1 MVRRTKAEA
10 LATRDSILDAAER
23 LFHDKGVS
31 RTSLEDIAREAGV
44 TRGAIYWHFP
54 DKATLFNEMMQ
65 RVLLPLEEAS
75 QLEGEAAAESGLDAV
90 RGHLLGVLRE
100 LAGNARTQRV
110 FNIATHKVEYVGELL
125 SLHERHA
132 ESRRN
137 FLRQLQAALRR
148 AQLAGLVPAAPSAR
162 TLAIGL
168 EALLSGLIHSWML
181 DEQRFDLLSVG
192 RQAIDA
198 HLSGIARPR

>member
-10 LATRDSILDAAER
+10 LATRGRILDAAEH

-75 QLEGEAAAESGLDAV
+75 SHAGQAACGSPLAGV
-90 RGHLLGVLRE
+90 RAYLLGVLRE
-100 LAGNARTQRV
+100 LAHSEHAQRV

-125 SLHERHA
+125 ALRERHA

-137 FLRQLQAALRR
+137 FLRLLQRGLRAA
-148 AQLAGLVPAAPSAR
+148 QQAGEMPPAPSAR
-162 TLAIGL
+162 IVALGL

-181 DEQRFDLLSVG
+181 DERSFDLLTAG
-192 RQAIDA
+192 RHAIDA
-198 HLSGIARPR
+198 HLAGIAHRG